1 MKRYIKCETS
11 PHYYHYSDRKYKIGD
26 KIKPKT
32 IRLFEEVAD
41 AYRQVTGLNDI
52 RNLIYMLDTIED
64 NRGYYQYLVHPT
76 SMMFE
81 GFKDY
86 SPLQCQLHYIDIA
99 DANNIDEEEVIWA
112 FADAY
117 AGDREAKEWLSNRG
131 YIGSDDK
138 EIITENAI
146 VDDII
151 V

>member
-32 IRLFEEVAD
+32 IRLFEEVVE
-41 AYRQVTGLNDI
+41 AYREVTGLDNI
-52 RNLIYMLDTIED
+52 SNLIYMSDIIED
-64 NRGYYQYLVHPT
+64 RPGVYQYLIHPT
-76 SMMFE
+76 SMSFV
-81 GFKDY
+81 GYKDY
-86 SPLQCQLHYIDIA
+86 SPLACQRQYIDIA
-99 DANNIDEEEVIWA
+99 DANNIDDEEVIWA

-117 AGDREAKEWLSNRG
+117 AGSKEAKIWLANRG
-131 YIGSDDK
+131 YAGSEDT